1 MKNDTQKKIF
11 AERLNKALERSGLT
25 ARELGKRAGIDE
37 ASICR
42 YRQGYAVP
50 ARGKIFFLA
59 ETLGVSS
66 SWLLGLSTSE
76 NKVLTSEKEVL
87 TPEDRL
93 RVEIRE
99 YMETMS
105 KEQLEDAKDL
115 IKRFILRR

>member
-1 MKNDTQKKIF
+1 MKNDAQKKIF
-11 AERLNKALERSGLT
+11 AERLNKALKRSGLT
-25 ARELGKRAGIDE
+25 ARELGKQAGIDE
-37 ASICR
+37 ANICR
-42 YRQGYAVP
+42 YRKGYAVP

-66 SWLLGLSTSE
+66 SWLLGLSASE
-76 NKVLTSEKEVL
+76 NEVLTSEKGAL

-93 RVEIRE
+93 RAEIRE

-105 KEQLEDAKDL
+105 KEQLEDAEDL